1 MFCSL
6 KFAVGLSPPMP
17 CFSIYRDM
25 TIIIQQNFA
34 ILGEEDINNLQ
45 IYYSKMD
52 GS

>member
-6 KFAVGLSPPMP
+6 KFAVGLSPPLP
-17 CFSIYRDM
+17 CCPIHRDR
-25 TIIIQQNFA
+25 TIIIQKKFSM
-34 ILGEEDINNLQ
+34 LGEEDINDLQ